1 MFLCFSYC
9 LREETAFHLE
19 GGRGGGVT
27 SVFVRDYM
35 EYIQEI
41 AVVRPGLFASW
52 SME

>member
-1 MFLCFSYC
+1 MCSCVLVIV
-9 LREETAFHLE
+9 LE
-19 GGRGGGVT
+19 RKLHFIERGRGLA

-41 AVVRPGLFASW
+41 AVVRPGLLASW